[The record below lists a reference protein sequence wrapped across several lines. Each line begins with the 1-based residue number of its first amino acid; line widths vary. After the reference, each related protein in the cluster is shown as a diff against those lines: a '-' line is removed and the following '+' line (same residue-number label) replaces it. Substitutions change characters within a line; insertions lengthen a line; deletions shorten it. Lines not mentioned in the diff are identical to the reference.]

1 MPISVCEF
9 EFKAGAYLCR
19 GFGLDLNSETK
30 VTITMLRDTIIA
42 SALKSNQRSEQ
53 LPNRCCNG
61 QLFTKQKQNQ
71 TEKKPEP
78 TKKEKKVT

>member
-1 MPISVCEF
+1 MCEF

-19 GFGLDLNSETK
+19 GFGLGFGLDLNFETK

-61 QLFTKQKQNQ
+61 QLFTKQKQKQ

-78 TKKEKKVT
+78 TKKEKKIT